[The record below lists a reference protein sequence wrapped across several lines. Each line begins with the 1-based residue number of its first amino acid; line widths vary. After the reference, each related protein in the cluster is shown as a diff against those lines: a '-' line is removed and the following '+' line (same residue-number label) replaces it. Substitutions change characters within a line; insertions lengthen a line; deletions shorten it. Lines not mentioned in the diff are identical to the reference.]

1 MSRQTADTLW
11 HTASVVNGLVDH
23 RGVMH
28 LSLLKA
34 VPDDYVLQVK
44 ADGQTE
50 PLTISF
56 RITPPWWQTVWAR
69 SIFAL
74 LLIGMLIA
82 AFVVYTRITR
92 LRIRQRH
99 KEEILLMR
107 IRNLIEREKLRE
119 ESESEVED
127 KAEEPEEPQE
137 DAAKDNEFVNRAIEL
152 VERNINT
159 KGYSVEQLSRDL
171 CMERTGLYKKMTTL
185 LDKSPSL
192 FIRSIRLQHAERLL
206 IESDLSIADVAEQ
219 TGFSSA
225 SHMSKCFQEE
235 RGCTPKQVRERK
247 GRD

>member
-1 MSRQTADTLW
+1 
-11 HTASVVNGLVDH
+11 
-23 RGVMH
+23 MH

-127 KAEEPEEPQE
+127 KAEEPEGPQE

-171 CMERTGLYKKMTTL
+171 CMERTGLYKKMTAL

-206 IESDLSIADVAEQ
+206 IESNLSIADVAEQ

-235 RGCTPKQVRERK
+235 RGCTPKQVRERRER
-247 GRD
+247 G

>member
-1 MSRQTADTLW
+1 
-11 HTASVVNGLVDH
+11 
-23 RGVMH
+23 MH

-56 RITPPWWQTVWAR
+56 RITPPWWQTIWAR

-74 LLIGMLIA
+74 LLIGVLIA

-119 ESESEVED
+119 ESVNEVED
-127 KAEEPEEPQE
+127 KAEEPEDPQE

-171 CMERTGLYKKMTTL
+171 CMERTGLYKKMTAL

-206 IESDLSIADVAEQ
+206 IENDLSIADVAEQ